1 MTQLTN
7 DPQPLSTF
15 LAEPIAVG
23 EPDVAGALA
32 VFPLFGPEASL
43 EYRAFADPSAGATIT
58 ELESGASVNDL
69 LVHNAGSQPVLL
81 YEGEEVI
88 GAQQNRVLDVSIL
101 VAAQSR
107 TKVPV
112 SCVEQGRWDGR
123 RHRERFVPSRQAAD
137 PRMRRMKNRQ
147 ARASAAMGF
156 EARADQGAVWNE
168 VASRGEELSAPS
180 ATGAMA
186 DIYES
191 RRDELAELTEAIPLH
206 EGQCG
211 SVAVIGGRIQM
222 LDFVGRPDAYAALH
236 DALVQG
242 YALDALA
249 WQRRGELH
257 REPIPLESGDADEAT
272 VRGFTLLVSEA
283 TPSSVVEG
291 PGLGETARFAFGGV
305 EGSALLATEE
315 LVQLT
320 AFPTDGDEDPRPE
333 QRRAARRISRP
344 SRRRG

>member
-1 MTQLTN
+1 MSNITN
-7 DPQPLSTF
+7 DPQPLSAL

-23 EPDVAGALA
+23 EPAVSSSLA
-32 VFPLFGPEASL
+32 VYPLFGPAAAL
-43 EYRAFADPSAGATIT
+43 EYRAFADPDAGATIT

-69 LVHNAGSQPVLL
+69 LVHNAGAQPVLL
-81 YEGEEVI
+81 YEGEEIV

-107 TKVPV
+107 TKIPV

-147 ARASAAMGF
+147 ARASAAMGL

-168 VASRGEELSAPS
+168 VASRAAEMDAPS
-180 ATGAMA
+180 PTAAMA

-191 RRDELAELTEAIPLH
+191 RRDELGELTGAISLH

-211 SVAVIGGRIQM
+211 SVAVIAGRIQM
-222 LDFVGRPDAYAALH
+222 LDYVGRPDAYAALH

-249 WQRRGELH
+249 WQRR
-257 REPIPLESGDADEAT
+257 REHSMDPTGFEAGDADEAT
-272 VRGFTLLVSEA
+272 VRGFALLVSEA
-283 TPSSVVEG
+283 QPSSVAPG

-305 EGSALLATEE
+305 EGSALIAEDE

-320 AFPTDGDEDPRPE
+320 AFPTEGDEEPRSE
-333 QRRAARRISRP
+333 ERRPARRINRP